1 MSCWV
6 QELNFFSRLET
17 FLVQHNL
24 LYVGNA
30 YGGVIWILNHLFP
43 SINLVPFLPP
53 RFFPGKTVSGGHL
66 VPTMPKVTSAFFPG
80 GKRCVCAVGT
90 KSSAPHT
97 LLVEGE
103 MVISAVKKRGG
114 NCVRCSKGDFFPV
127 DNFNP
132 TTSAPRRKK
141 THFQEVPNTH
151 HTFPPPKKKE
161 PTQRK
166 FLESLSNPKAA
177 TSNKLRRT
185 FLSLLEKACDC
196 PK

>member
-30 YGGVIWILNHLFP
+30 YRGVIWILNHLF
-43 SINLVPFLPP
+43 STINLFPFLPSD
-53 RFFPGKTVSGGHL
+53 FFLEKRCRA
-66 VPTMPKVTSAFFPG
+66 VTSSQQCQKSHLPFFR

-132 TTSAPRRKK
+132 TTSAPRKK
-141 THFQEVPNTH
+141 KLISKKCPTRTTHSS
-151 HTFPPPKKKE
+151 PKKRE